1 MFGHVYV
8 CLKLFLPLT
17 FVDDPF
23 VVVVV
28 VTAIAVDTTR
38 GNLCHIGVIFV
49 GDTVL
54 KILLEFLFKMNVPIV
69 LDIIVCPL
77 G

>member
-17 FVDDPF
+17 FVDDSF
-23 VVVVV
+23 VVVVI
-28 VTAIAVDTTR
+28 TAIVVNITR

-49 GDTVL
+49 GDT
-54 KILLEFLFKMNVPIV
+54 ILNLQLEFLFEMNVPIV
-69 LDIIVCPL
+69 LDIIVGSL
-77 G
+77 W